1 MNTNQITNETPL
13 AFLTV
18 GQFLELIKSEINC
31 QTVIVPEKTKHLV
44 YGIRGIRE
52 LLGVSN
58 VTAFKYKETILK
70 EAVSQYGRKIIVDA
84 DLALELFK
92 NKKTNFIGVN
102 TPPETKHTAGK
113 GG

>member
-44 YGIRGIRE
+44 YGLHGIRE

-92 NKKTNFIGVN
+92 NRKNKSHRG
-102 TPPETKHTAGK
+102 
-113 GG
+113 

>member
-44 YGIRGIRE
+44 YGLRGIRE
-52 LLGVSN
+52 LLGI
-58 VTAFKYKETILK
+58 K
-70 EAVSQYGRKIIVDA
+70 RDCM
-84 DLALELFK
+84 
-92 NKKTNFIGVN
+92 
-102 TPPETKHTAGK
+102 
-113 GG
+113 